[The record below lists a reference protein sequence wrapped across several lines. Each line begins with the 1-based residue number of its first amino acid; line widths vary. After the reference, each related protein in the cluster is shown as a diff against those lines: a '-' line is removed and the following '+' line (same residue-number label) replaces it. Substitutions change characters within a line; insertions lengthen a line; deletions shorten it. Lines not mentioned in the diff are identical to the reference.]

1 LCHKSQDVVQKLIA
15 SPREEEPTRAYI
27 CDECVAV
34 CASILED
41 DRDPPKVGVPQDLY
55 VSDVYVSDLLVHP
68 LTPQLLAAVERWI
81 MQESLGADAAE
92 EFADLRATATRWM
105 QPGARGTES
114 T

>member
-1 LCHKSQDVVQKLIA
+1 MDD
-15 SPREEEPTRAYI
+15 PRRAYI

-41 DRDPPKVGVPQDLY
+41 DRKPSHVGIPIALQDIYLRG
-55 VSDVYVSDLLVHP
+55 HP
-68 LTPQLLAAVERWI
+68 ETPQLLAAVERWI
-81 MQESLGADAAE
+81 RQESSGADAAE

-105 QPGARGTES
+105 QSGARGTKP